1 MTHPVSLPF
10 EDMAL
15 QFEVLLRVLLAAV
28 LGAAVGFDRQRTN
41 KPAGLRTHMLVAI
54 GAALFA
60 GAGVLVLSEFPG
72 GPDELT
78 LDLLRVV
85 AATATGIGFL
95 GAGVIFQSG
104 GTVRGLA
111 TAAGVWVTAGIGLLA
126 GLGMILLAVGAAI
139 VAVVVIAV
147 LSADIVPGADLDDGG
162 PIS

>member
-1 MTHPVSLPF
+1 
-10 EDMAL
+10 MAL

-41 KPAGLRTHMLVAI
+41 KPAGLRTHMLVSI

-60 GAGVLVLSEFPG
+60 GAGVLVLSDFAD

-95 GAGVIFQSG
+95 GAGVIFQSS
-104 GTVRGLA
+104 GTVRGLT
-111 TAAGVWVTAGIGLLA
+111 TAAGIWVTAGIGLLA

-139 VAVVVIAV
+139 LAVIVIAV
-147 LSADIVPGADLDDGG
+147 LSADIIPGADLDAGSD
-162 PIS
+162 